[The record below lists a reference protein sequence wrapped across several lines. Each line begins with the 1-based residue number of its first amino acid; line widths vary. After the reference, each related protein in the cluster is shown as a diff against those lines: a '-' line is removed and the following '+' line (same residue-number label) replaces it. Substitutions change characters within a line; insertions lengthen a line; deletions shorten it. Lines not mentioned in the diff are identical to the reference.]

1 MALEALSSFRIAS
14 TVASMTFSSF
24 RVASTVASMARSWAS
39 LASTIAS
46 MSEAGS
52 TEAKSEVEH
61 AIIRIPMNTV
71 RTLLRFI
78 CLFLG
83 LPDSDVI

>member
-1 MALEALSSFRIAS
+1 MALEAL
-14 TVASMTFSSF
+14 SSF

-52 TEAKSEVEH
+52 TEAGSEVEH